1 MKLFQV
7 FSWIL
12 SHVSERYLFDQFV
25 IYFVFCFA
33 SSILMEVQ
41 EVLPEAECSIG
52 INNGFVSHSAL
63 SGICFKKN

>member
-1 MKLFQV
+1 
-7 FSWIL
+7 
-12 SHVSERYLFDQFV
+12 
-25 IYFVFCFA
+25 
-33 SSILMEVQ
+33 MEVQ